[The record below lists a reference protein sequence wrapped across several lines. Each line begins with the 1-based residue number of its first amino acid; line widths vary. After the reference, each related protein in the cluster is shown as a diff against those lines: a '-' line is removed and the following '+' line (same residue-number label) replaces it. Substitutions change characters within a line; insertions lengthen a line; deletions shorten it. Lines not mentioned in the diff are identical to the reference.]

1 MLDYGYNSYGYS
13 SSGLEATQ
21 GVAIW
26 GLIAAILALVGG
38 IIAYYLFVKPK
49 KQWDNKFLAW
59 LKEFLA
65 FNKMWIEG
73 LLKVCYIIAAI
84 YVTLMSFSAF
94 AAGFFPGI
102 LIFFGI
108 LIGGNIALRL
118 IYEASLMFVMIW
130 RNTKDINKKLDK

>member
-1 MLDYGYNSYGYS
+1 MLDYGYDYGYGS
-13 SSGLEATQ
+13 SALEASQ

-26 GLIAAILALVGG
+26 TLIAAILALIGG

-65 FNKMWIEG
+65 FKKMWIEG

-84 YVTLMSFSAF
+84 FVTLTSFNAF

-102 LIFFGI
+102 LVFFGI
-108 LIGGNIALRL
+108 LIGGNIVLRL
-118 IYEASLMFVMIW
+118 AYEASLMFVMIW
-130 RNTKDINKKLDK
+130 RNTSDINKKLDK